1 MPKFIKLHII
11 DKNDTIIIDYVN
23 VNHILKIY
31 MNDQNVHVKLINQEI
46 LKLKDENLD
55 VFMDRFYFSK

>member
-1 MPKFIKLHII
+1 MNKFIKLYII
-11 DKNDTIIIDYVN
+11 HEDDCIIVKYVN
-23 VNHILKIY
+23 VDHILKIY
-31 MNDQNVHVKLINQEI
+31 TDGNNVHVELINQEK

>member
-1 MPKFIKLHII
+1 MIKFIKLHII
-11 DKNDTIIIDYVN
+11 DKDDTIIIDYVN
-23 VNHILKIY
+23 INHILKIY
-31 MNDQNVHVKLINQEI
+31 MAENNVHVELTNQEK

>member
-1 MPKFIKLHII
+1 MIKFIKLHII
-11 DKNDTIIIDYVN
+11 DKDDTIIIDYVN
-23 VNHILKIY
+23 INHILKIY
-31 MNDQNVHVKLINQEI
+31 MSENNVHVELTNQEK

>member
-1 MPKFIKLHII
+1 MSKFIKLYII
-11 DKNDTIIIDYVN
+11 DNDTIVVDYVN
-23 VNHILKIY
+23 IDQILKVY
-31 MNDQNVHVKLINQEI
+31 MNGTNVHVKLVNEEV

>member
-1 MPKFIKLHII
+1 MIRFIKLHII
-11 DKNDTIIIDYVN
+11 KDDVINIDYIN

-31 MNDQNVHVKLINQEI
+31 MDHQNVHVELVNKEI

-55 VFMDRFYFSK
+55 VFMDRFYLSE

>member
-1 MPKFIKLHII
+1 MNKFIKLNII
-11 DKNDTIIIDYVN
+11 DKDDTIIVEYVN

-31 MNDQNVHVKLINQEI
+31 MCEYNVCVELINHEI

>member
-1 MPKFIKLHII
+1 MIKFIKLHII
-11 DKNDTIIIDYVN
+11 KDDCIIIDYVN
-23 VNHILKIY
+23 IDHILKIY
-31 MNDQNVHVKLINQEI
+31 MFENNVHIELTNQEI

>member
-1 MPKFIKLHII
+1 MSKFIKLYII
-11 DKNDTIIIDYVN
+11 DNDTIVVDYVN
-23 VNHILKIY
+23 IDQILKVY
-31 MNDQNVHVKLINQEI
+31 MFENNVHIELTNQEI